1 MYLNL
6 YQDTSLPGHFWVHR
20 TIWQPAQPISVH
32 VICNLDT
39 CGWNLTK
46 QSRWIAFAATNV
58 RWRLESIVCTV
69 YYCV

>member
-1 MYLNL
+1 MYLIL
-6 YQDTSLPGHFWVHR
+6 YQIPHFPATFWVLHW

-32 VICNLDT
+32 VIHNLNT

-58 RWRLESIVCTV
+58 
-69 YYCV
+69 